1 MQNVFASR
9 TLVGLRNLINYVDPN
24 VLSRVW
30 FIFPASI
37 LSGFLDFAAV
47 AAIGRLTGSLV
58 GSDLENLLPGIKV
71 FGASVY
77 EQSLWL
83 IAIFILVNWLQSAV
97 RLILRF
103 MQENLAGEVWLNLSC
118 RIFRQILEQP
128 YERHLSGSITSLASD
143 LLSNL
148 EALLRDILTPA
159 LRAISCI
166 ISIVMLVAGI
176 LYVGGGASF
185 LLIISML
192 VMYIALSYFITPK
205 LRFAS
210 KQKIINRE
218 KYTKSFFESLG
229 SVPDL
234 KLGLYEEYFIS
245 RYFDSTQIYKKS
257 VVNTVVLPE
266 IPRLFIEPLGISAI
280 FLVGILPQILSGQQE
295 KIIEILPFLSI
306 LSVGALRL
314 AKPLQDLFAS
324 ISILRGGL
332 PEIKNILE
340 LLSNTNAFKSPD
352 IKPTISC
359 AEGIF
364 PKRSITLSD
373 VYYSY
378 PSSDNSV
385 LKGIN
390 IDIPVGSRVAFVGP
404 SGSGKSTAANILL
417 SLLHP
422 QRGKL
427 ILDGLP
433 LLESEISAW
442 HTCCAKVPQ
451 SIQLLSDSIVSNV
464 AFGQALEK
472 VDEDKVWDA
481 LAAAQ
486 LDEIVSELPYGLYT
500 PIGDNGISLSGGQ
513 RQRLAL
519 ARAFYRQSKFLILDE
534 ATSALDNRT
543 ESEVMQSLEIIGRRC
558 TTLVIAHRLSTIQKC
573 DRIYEFLNGKIVA
586 SGQFD
591 QLRETSS
598 SFRNMVELQSFDE
611 LS

>member
-9 TLVGLRNLINYVDPN
+9 TLVGLRQLINYVEPN

-30 FIFPASI
+30 FILPASI
-37 LSGFLDFAAV
+37 LSGLLDMAAV
-47 AAIGRLTGSLV
+47 GAIGRLTGSLV
-58 GSDLENLLPGIKV
+58 GSDLGNLLPGIKV

-97 RLILRF
+97 RLSLRF
-103 MQENLAGEVWLNLSC
+103 MQENLAGEIWLNLSV

-128 YERHLSGSITSLASD
+128 YERHLSGSVTSLASD

-166 ISIVMLVAGI
+166 ISIIMLVTGI

-185 LLIISML
+185 VLIISML
-192 VMYIALSYFITPK
+192 LMYLALSYFITPR

-210 KQKIINRE
+210 KQKIANRE
-218 KYTKSFFESLG
+218 IYTKSFFESLG
-229 SVPDL
+229 SVADL
-234 KLGLYEEYFIS
+234 KLGLNEDYFIK
-245 RYFDSTQIYKKS
+245 RYMDSTQIYKKS

-266 IPRLFIEPLGISAI
+266 VPRLFIEPLGISAI
-280 FLVGILPQILSGQQE
+280 FLVGVLPQILSGQQE
-295 KIIEILPFLSI
+295 KIVEILPFLSI

-332 PEIKNILE
+332 PEIKNILS
-340 LLSNTNAFKSPD
+340 LLNSTNALKSSD
-352 IKPTISC
+352 VESSILC
-359 AEGIF
+359 ADGIF
-364 PKRSITLSD
+364 PQRSISLLD
-373 VYYSY
+373 VHYSY

-385 LKGIN
+385 LKGITL
-390 IDIPVGSRVAFVGP
+390 DIPVGSRVAFVGP

-417 SLLHP
+417 SLLNP
-422 QRGKL
+422 QKGNL
-427 ILDGLP
+427 ILDGIP
-433 LLESEISAW
+433 LLDSEISAW

-451 SIQLLSDSIVSNV
+451 SIQLLSDSIISNV
-464 AFGQALEK
+464 AFGQTTDE

-486 LDEIVSELPYGLYT
+486 LDEIVSELSYGLYT

-519 ARAFYRQSKFLILDE
+519 ARAFYRSAKFLILDE
-534 ATSALDNRT
+534 ATSALDNKT
-543 ESEVMQSLEIIGRRC
+543 ESEVIQSLEIIGRRC

-573 DRIYEFLNGKIVA
+573 DRIYEFDAGRIVA
-586 SGQFD
+586 SGNFD
-591 QLRETSS
+591 ELKELSS
-598 SFRNMVELQSFDE
+598 SFRQMINLQSCTNP
-611 LS
+611 

>member
-1 MQNVFASR
+1 MCKMFFASR

-332 PEIKNILE
+332 PEIKKYFGTLE
-340 LLSNTNAFKSPD
+340 Q
-352 IKPTISC
+352 
-359 AEGIF
+359 
-364 PKRSITLSD
+364 
-373 VYYSY
+373 Y
-378 PSSDNSV
+378 
-385 LKGIN
+385 
-390 IDIPVGSRVAFVGP
+390 
-404 SGSGKSTAANILL
+404 
-417 SLLHP
+417 
-422 QRGKL
+422 
-427 ILDGLP
+427 
-433 LLESEISAW
+433 
-442 HTCCAKVPQ
+442 
-451 SIQLLSDSIVSNV
+451 
-464 AFGQALEK
+464 
-472 VDEDKVWDA
+472 
-481 LAAAQ
+481 
-486 LDEIVSELPYGLYT
+486 
-500 PIGDNGISLSGGQ
+500 
-513 RQRLAL
+513 
-519 ARAFYRQSKFLILDE
+519 
-534 ATSALDNRT
+534 
-543 ESEVMQSLEIIGRRC
+543 
-558 TTLVIAHRLSTIQKC
+558 
-573 DRIYEFLNGKIVA
+573 
-586 SGQFD
+586 
-591 QLRETSS
+591 
-598 SFRNMVELQSFDE
+598 
-611 LS
+611 

>member
-9 TLVGLRNLINYVDPN
+9 TLVGLRQLINYVEPN

-30 FIFPASI
+30 FILPASI
-37 LSGFLDFAAV
+37 LSGLLDMAAV
-47 AAIGRLTGSLV
+47 GAIGRLTGSLV
-58 GSDLENLLPGIKV
+58 GSDLGNLLPGIKV

-97 RLILRF
+97 RLSLRF
-103 MQENLAGEVWLNLSC
+103 MQENLAGEIWLNLSV

-128 YERHLSGSITSLASD
+128 YERHLSGSVTSLASD

-166 ISIVMLVAGI
+166 ISIIMLVTGI

-185 LLIISML
+185 VLIISML
-192 VMYIALSYFITPK
+192 LMYLSLSYFITPR

-210 KQKIINRE
+210 KQKIANRE
-218 KYTKSFFESLG
+218 IYTKSFFESLG
-229 SVPDL
+229 SVADL
-234 KLGLYEEYFIS
+234 KLGLNEDYFIK
-245 RYFDSTQIYKKS
+245 RYMDSTQIYKKS

-266 IPRLFIEPLGISAI
+266 VPRLFIEPLGISAI
-280 FLVGILPQILSGQQE
+280 FLVGVLPQILSGQQE
-295 KIIEILPFLSI
+295 KIVEILPFLSI

-332 PEIKNILE
+332 PEIKNILS
-340 LLSNTNAFKSPD
+340 LLNSTNALKSSD
-352 IKPTISC
+352 VESSILC
-359 AEGIF
+359 ADGIF
-364 PKRSITLSD
+364 PQRSISLLD
-373 VYYSY
+373 VHYSY

-385 LKGIN
+385 LKGITL
-390 IDIPVGSRVAFVGP
+390 DIPVGSRVAFVGP

-417 SLLHP
+417 SLLNP
-422 QRGKL
+422 QKGNL
-427 ILDGLP
+427 ILDGIP
-433 LLESEISAW
+433 LLDSEISAW
-442 HTCCAKVPQ
+442 HACCAKVPQ
-451 SIQLLSDSIVSNV
+451 SIQLLSDSIISNV
-464 AFGQALEK
+464 AFGQTTDE

-486 LDEIVSELPYGLYT
+486 LDEIVSELSYGLYT

-519 ARAFYRQSKFLILDE
+519 ARAFYRQAKFLILDE
-534 ATSALDNRT
+534 ATSALDNQT
-543 ESEVMQSLEIIGRRC
+543 ESEVMQSIEIIGRRC
-558 TTLVIAHRLSTIQKC
+558 TTLVIAHRLSTIKKC
-573 DRIYEFLNGKIVA
+573 DRIYEFLDGKIIA

-591 QLRETSS
+591 QLRSISS
-598 SFRNMVELQSFDE
+598 SFRSMIELQSFDA
-611 LS
+611 

>member
-9 TLVGLRNLINYVDPN
+9 TLVGLRQLINYVDPN

-30 FIFPASI
+30 FILPASI

-71 FGASVY
+71 FGASLY

-83 IAIFILVNWLQSAV
+83 IGIFILVNWLQSAV
-97 RLILRF
+97 RLALRF
-103 MQENLAGEVWLNLSC
+103 MQENLAGEIWLNLSC

-176 LYVGGGASF
+176 LYVGGSASF

-192 VMYIALSYFITPK
+192 VMYVALSYFITPK

-210 KQKIINRE
+210 KQKINNRE

-229 SVPDL
+229 SVTDL
-234 KLGLYEEYFIS
+234 KLGLYEEYFID
-245 RYFDSTQIYKKS
+245 RYVDSTQIYKKS

-280 FLVGILPQILSGQQE
+280 FLVGVLPQILSGQQE

-332 PEIKNILE
+332 PEIKNILA
-340 LLSNTNAFKSPD
+340 LLNNTKTFKSLD
-352 IKPTISC
+352 IKPTVSC

-364 PKRSITLSD
+364 PKRSISLSD
-373 VYYSY
+373 VHYTY
-378 PSSDNSV
+378 PTSNNAV
-385 LKGIN
+385 LKGID

-422 QRGKL
+422 QKGGL
-427 ILDGLP
+427 VLDGMP
-433 LLESEISAW
+433 LLESEVSAW

-451 SIQLLSDSIVSNV
+451 SIQLLSDSIISNV

-472 VDEDKVWDA
+472 VEEDKVWDA

-573 DRIYEFLNGKIVA
+573 DRIYEFLDGKIVA
-586 SGQFD
+586 SGKFD

-598 SFRNMVELQSFDE
+598 SFRTMIELQSFDAMC
-611 LS
+611 

>member
-1 MQNVFASR
+1 MQNVFASK
-9 TLVGLRNLINYVDPN
+9 TLVGLRQLINYVEPN

-30 FIFPASI
+30 FILPASI
-37 LSGFLDFAAV
+37 LSGLLDMAAV
-47 AAIGRLTGSLV
+47 GAIGRLTGSLV
-58 GSDLENLLPGIKV
+58 GSDLGNLLPGIKV

-97 RLILRF
+97 RLSLRF
-103 MQENLAGEVWLNLSC
+103 MQENLAGEIWLNLSV

-128 YERHLSGSITSLASD
+128 YERHLSGSVTSLASD

-166 ISIVMLVAGI
+166 ISIIMLVAGI

-185 LLIISML
+185 VLIISML
-192 VMYIALSYFITPK
+192 LMYLALSYFITPK

-210 KQKIINRE
+210 KQKIANRE
-218 KYTKSFFESLG
+218 IYTKSFFESLG
-229 SVPDL
+229 SVADL
-234 KLGLYEEYFIS
+234 KLGLNEDYFIK
-245 RYFDSTQIYKKS
+245 RYMDSTQIYKKS

-266 IPRLFIEPLGISAI
+266 VPRLFIEPLGISAI
-280 FLVGILPQILSGQQE
+280 FLVGVLPQILSGQQE
-295 KIIEILPFLSI
+295 KIVEILPFLSI

-332 PEIKNILE
+332 PEIKNILS
-340 LLSNTNAFKSPD
+340 LLNSTNALKSSD
-352 IKPTISC
+352 VESSILC
-359 AEGIF
+359 ADGIF
-364 PKRSITLSD
+364 PQRSISLLD
-373 VYYSY
+373 VHYSY

-385 LKGIN
+385 LKGITL
-390 IDIPVGSRVAFVGP
+390 DIPVGSRVAFVGP

-417 SLLHP
+417 SLLNP
-422 QRGKL
+422 QKGNL
-427 ILDGLP
+427 ILDGVP
-433 LLESEISAW
+433 LLDSEISAW

-451 SIQLLSDSIVSNV
+451 SIQLLSDSIISNV
-464 AFGQALEK
+464 AFGQTTDE

-486 LDEIVSELPYGLYT
+486 LDEIVSELSCGLYT

-519 ARAFYRQSKFLILDE
+519 ARAFYRQAKFLILDE
-534 ATSALDNRT
+534 ATSALDNQT
-543 ESEVMQSLEIIGRRC
+543 ESEVMQSIEIIGRRC
-558 TTLVIAHRLSTIQKC
+558 TTLVIAHRLSTIKKC
-573 DRIYEFLNGKIVA
+573 DRIYEFLDGKIIA

-591 QLRETSS
+591 QLRSISS
-598 SFRNMVELQSFDE
+598 SFRSMIELQSFDA
-611 LS
+611 

>member
-1 MQNVFASR
+1 M
-9 TLVGLRNLINYVDPN
+9 VGLRQLINYVEPN

-30 FIFPASI
+30 LIFPVSI

-47 AAIGRLTGSLV
+47 AVIGRLTGSLV
-58 GSDLENLLPGIKV
+58 GSDLGNLLPGIKV

-97 RLILRF
+97 RLTLRF
-103 MQENLAGEVWLNLSC
+103 MQENLAGEIWLNLSC

-166 ISIVMLVAGI
+166 ISIVMLIAGI

-185 LLIISML
+185 ALILTMLL
-192 VMYIALSYFITPK
+192 MYVALSYFITPK

-210 KQKIINRE
+210 KRKIINRE

-229 SVPDL
+229 SVADL
-234 KLGLYEEYFIS
+234 KLGLNEEYFIN
-245 RYFDSTQIYKKS
+245 RYIGSTQIYKKS
-257 VVNTVVLPE
+257 VVDTVVLPE

-280 FLVGILPQILSGQQE
+280 FLVGVLPQILSGQQE

-332 PEIKNILE
+332 PEIKNILS
-340 LLSNTNAFKSPD
+340 LLNNTNTFNSTNIKS
-352 IKPTISC
+352 TISC

-364 PKRSITLSD
+364 PKRSISLSN
-373 VYYSY
+373 VHYSY

-404 SGSGKSTAANILL
+404 SGSGKSTAANIML

-427 ILDGLP
+427 ILDGIP

-451 SIQLLSDSIVSNV
+451 SIQLLSDSIISNV

-486 LDEIVSELPYGLYT
+486 LDEIVSELSYGLYT

-519 ARAFYRQSKFLILDE
+519 ARAFYRQAKFLILDE

-558 TTLVIAHRLSTIQKC
+558 TTLVIAHRLSTIKKC
-573 DRIYEFLNGKIVA
+573 DRIYEFLDGKIVA
-586 SGQFD
+586 CGQFD

-598 SFRNMVELQSFDE
+598 NFRSMIELQSFDG
-611 LS
+611 LC

>member
-9 TLVGLRNLINYVDPN
+9 TLVGLRQLINYVEPN

-30 FIFPASI
+30 FILPASI
-37 LSGFLDFAAV
+37 LSGLLDMAAV
-47 AAIGRLTGSLV
+47 GAIGRLTGSLV
-58 GSDLENLLPGIKV
+58 GSDLGNLLPGIKV

-97 RLILRF
+97 RLSLRF
-103 MQENLAGEVWLNLSC
+103 MQENLAGEIWLNLSV

-128 YERHLSGSITSLASD
+128 YERHLSGSVTSLASD

-166 ISIVMLVAGI
+166 ISIIMLVTGI

-185 LLIISML
+185 VLIISML
-192 VMYIALSYFITPK
+192 LMYLALSYFITPR

-210 KQKIINRE
+210 KQKIANRE
-218 KYTKSFFESLG
+218 IYTKSFFESLG
-229 SVPDL
+229 SVADL
-234 KLGLYEEYFIS
+234 KLGLNEDYFIK
-245 RYFDSTQIYKKS
+245 RYIDSTQIYKKS

-266 IPRLFIEPLGISAI
+266 VPRLFIEPLGISAI
-280 FLVGILPQILSGQQE
+280 FLVGVLPQILSGQQE
-295 KIIEILPFLSI
+295 KIVEILPFLSI

-332 PEIKNILE
+332 PEIKNILS
-340 LLSNTNAFKSPD
+340 LLNSTNALKSSD
-352 IKPTISC
+352 VESSILC
-359 AEGIF
+359 ADGIF
-364 PKRSITLSD
+364 PQRSISLLD
-373 VYYSY
+373 VHYSY

-385 LKGIN
+385 LKGITL
-390 IDIPVGSRVAFVGP
+390 DIPVGSRVAFVGP

-417 SLLHP
+417 SLLNP
-422 QRGKL
+422 QKGNL
-427 ILDGLP
+427 ILDGIP
-433 LLESEISAW
+433 LLDSEISAW

-451 SIQLLSDSIVSNV
+451 SIQLLSDSIISNV
-464 AFGQALEK
+464 AFGQTTDE

-486 LDEIVSELPYGLYT
+486 LDEIVSELSYGLYT

-519 ARAFYRQSKFLILDE
+519 ARAFYRSAKFLILDE
-534 ATSALDNRT
+534 ATSALDNKT
-543 ESEVMQSLEIIGRRC
+543 ESEVIQSLEIIGRRC
-558 TTLVIAHRLSTIQKC
+558 TTLVIAHSLSTIQKC
-573 DRIYEFLNGKIVA
+573 DRIYEFDAGRIVA
-586 SGQFD
+586 SGNFD
-591 QLRETSS
+591 ELKELSS
-598 SFRNMVELQSFDE
+598 SFRQMINLQSCTNP
-611 LS
+611 

>member
-9 TLVGLRNLINYVDPN
+9 TLVGLRQLINYVEPN

-30 FIFPASI
+30 FILPASI
-37 LSGFLDFAAV
+37 LSGLLDMAAV
-47 AAIGRLTGSLV
+47 GAIGRLTGSLI
-58 GSDLENLLPGIKV
+58 GSDLGNLLPGIKV

-97 RLILRF
+97 RLSLRF
-103 MQENLAGEVWLNLSC
+103 MQENLAGEIWLNLSV

-128 YERHLSGSITSLASD
+128 YERHLSGSVTSLASD

-166 ISIVMLVAGI
+166 ISIIMLVTGI

-185 LLIISML
+185 VLIISML
-192 VMYIALSYFITPK
+192 LMYLALSYFITPR

-210 KQKIINRE
+210 KQKIANRE
-218 KYTKSFFESLG
+218 IYTKSFFESLG
-229 SVPDL
+229 SVADL
-234 KLGLYEEYFIS
+234 KLGLNEDYFIK
-245 RYFDSTQIYKKS
+245 RYMDSTQIYKKS

-266 IPRLFIEPLGISAI
+266 VPRLFIEPLGISAI
-280 FLVGILPQILSGQQE
+280 FLVGVLPQILSGQQE
-295 KIIEILPFLSI
+295 KIVEILPFLSI

-332 PEIKNILE
+332 PEIKNILS
-340 LLSNTNAFKSPD
+340 LLNSTNALKSSD
-352 IKPTISC
+352 VESSILC
-359 AEGIF
+359 ADGIF
-364 PKRSITLSD
+364 PQRSISLLD
-373 VYYSY
+373 VHYSY

-385 LKGIN
+385 LKGITL
-390 IDIPVGSRVAFVGP
+390 DIPVGSRVAFVGP

-417 SLLHP
+417 SLLNP
-422 QRGKL
+422 QKGNL
-427 ILDGLP
+427 ILDGIP
-433 LLESEISAW
+433 LLDSEISAW

-451 SIQLLSDSIVSNV
+451 SIQLLSDSIISNV
-464 AFGQALEK
+464 AFGQTTDE

-519 ARAFYRQSKFLILDE
+519 ARAFYRQAKFLILDE
-534 ATSALDNRT
+534 ATSALDNQT
-543 ESEVMQSLEIIGRRC
+543 ESEVMQSIEIIGRRC
-558 TTLVIAHRLSTIQKC
+558 TTLVIAHRLSTIKKC
-573 DRIYEFLNGKIVA
+573 DRIYEFLDGKIIA

-591 QLRETSS
+591 QLRSISS
-598 SFRNMVELQSFDE
+598 SFRSMIELQSFDA
-611 LS
+611 

>member
-9 TLVGLRNLINYVDPN
+9 TLVGLRQLINYVDPN

-30 FIFPASI
+30 FILPASI

-71 FGASVY
+71 FGASLY

-83 IAIFILVNWLQSAV
+83 IGIFILVNWLQSAV
-97 RLILRF
+97 RLALRF
-103 MQENLAGEVWLNLSC
+103 MQENLAGEIWLNLSC

-176 LYVGGGASF
+176 LYVGGSASF

-192 VMYIALSYFITPK
+192 VMYLALSYFITPK

-210 KQKIINRE
+210 KQKINNRE

-229 SVPDL
+229 SVTDL
-234 KLGLYEEYFIS
+234 KLGLYEEYFID
-245 RYFDSTQIYKKS
+245 RYVDSTQIYKKS

-280 FLVGILPQILSGQQE
+280 FLVGVLPQILSGQQE

-332 PEIKNILE
+332 PEIKNILA
-340 LLSNTNAFKSPD
+340 LLNNTKTFKSLD
-352 IKPTISC
+352 IKPTVSC

-364 PKRSITLSD
+364 PKRSISLSD
-373 VYYSY
+373 VHYTY
-378 PSSDNSV
+378 PTSNNAV
-385 LKGIN
+385 LKGID

-422 QRGKL
+422 QKGGL
-427 ILDGLP
+427 VLDGMP

-451 SIQLLSDSIVSNV
+451 SIQLLSDSIISNV

-472 VDEDKVWDA
+472 VEEDKVWDA

-573 DRIYEFLNGKIVA
+573 DRIYEFLDGKIVA
-586 SGQFD
+586 SGKFD

-598 SFRNMVELQSFDE
+598 SFRTMIELQSFDATC
-611 LS
+611 

>member
-103 MQENLAGEVWLNLSC
+103 MQENLAGEVWLDLSC

-486 LDEIVSELPYGLYT
+486 LDEIVSELPCGLYT

>member
-9 TLVGLRNLINYVDPN
+9 TLVGLRQLINYVEPN

-30 FIFPASI
+30 FILPASI
-37 LSGFLDFAAV
+37 LSGLLDMAAV
-47 AAIGRLTGSLV
+47 GAIGRLTGSLV
-58 GSDLENLLPGIKV
+58 GSDLGNLLPGIKV

-97 RLILRF
+97 RLSLRF
-103 MQENLAGEVWLNLSC
+103 MQENLAGEIWLNLSV

-128 YERHLSGSITSLASD
+128 YERHLSGSVTSLASD

-166 ISIVMLVAGI
+166 ISIIMLVTGI

-185 LLIISML
+185 VLIISML
-192 VMYIALSYFITPK
+192 LMYLSLSYFITPR

-210 KQKIINRE
+210 KQKIANRE
-218 KYTKSFFESLG
+218 IYTKSFFESLG
-229 SVPDL
+229 SVADL
-234 KLGLYEEYFIS
+234 KLGLNEDYFIK
-245 RYFDSTQIYKKS
+245 RYMDSTQIYKKS

-266 IPRLFIEPLGISAI
+266 VPRLFIEPLGISAI
-280 FLVGILPQILSGQQE
+280 FLVGVLPQILSGQQE
-295 KIIEILPFLSI
+295 KIVEILPFLSI

-332 PEIKNILE
+332 PEIKNILS
-340 LLSNTNAFKSPD
+340 LLNTTNALKSSD
-352 IKPTISC
+352 VESSILC
-359 AEGIF
+359 ADGIF
-364 PKRSITLSD
+364 PQRSISLLD
-373 VYYSY
+373 VHYSY

-385 LKGIN
+385 LKGITL
-390 IDIPVGSRVAFVGP
+390 DIPVGSRVAFVGP

-417 SLLHP
+417 SLLNP
-422 QRGKL
+422 QKGNL
-427 ILDGLP
+427 ILDGIP
-433 LLESEISAW
+433 LLDSEIAAW

-451 SIQLLSDSIVSNV
+451 SIQLLSDSIISNV
-464 AFGQALEK
+464 AFGQTTDE

-486 LDEIVSELPYGLYT
+486 LDEIVSELSYGLYT

-519 ARAFYRQSKFLILDE
+519 ARAFYRQAKFLILDE
-534 ATSALDNRT
+534 ATSALDNQT
-543 ESEVMQSLEIIGRRC
+543 ESEVMQSIEIIGRRC
-558 TTLVIAHRLSTIQKC
+558 TTLVIAHRLSTIKKC
-573 DRIYEFLNGKIVA
+573 DRIYEFLDGKIIA

-591 QLRETSS
+591 QLRSISS
-598 SFRNMVELQSFDE
+598 SFRSMIELQSFDA
-611 LS
+611 